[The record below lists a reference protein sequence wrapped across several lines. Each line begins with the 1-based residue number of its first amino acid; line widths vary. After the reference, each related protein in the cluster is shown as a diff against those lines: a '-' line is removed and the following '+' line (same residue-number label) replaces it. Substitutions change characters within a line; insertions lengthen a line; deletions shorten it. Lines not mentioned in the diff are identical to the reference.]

1 MKIYTIKQKQFL
13 AIDLQTA
20 WNFFSSPENL
30 VKITPSHLGFD
41 IVYQSG
47 ELGKTYAGKIIRY
60 NLGIFPSV
68 KTNWTTEITHVQE
81 PHYFVDEQRFGP
93 YALWHHQHFFKE
105 VAGGIEM
112 LDEVNYAVPFGLI
125 GRMANGLFVARQLN
139 RIFSYRF
146 KMLSEIF
153 PKKT

>member
-1 MKIYTIKQKQFL
+1 MKIYNLKQKQFL
-13 AIDLQTA
+13 PIDIQTA
-20 WNFFSSPENL
+20 WDFFSSPENL
-30 VKITPSHLGFD
+30 VKITPAEMRFH

-47 ELGKTYAGKIIRY
+47 ELHKTYGGKIIRY
-60 NLGIFPSV
+60 QLGIFPGL

-93 YALWHHQHFFKE
+93 YALWHHRHFFKE

-112 LDEVNYAVPFGLI
+112 SDEVNYAIPFGFL
-125 GRMANGLFVARQLN
+125 GRLANGLFVARQLN

-146 KMLSEIF
+146 NLLKKLF
-153 PKKT
+153 PEKT